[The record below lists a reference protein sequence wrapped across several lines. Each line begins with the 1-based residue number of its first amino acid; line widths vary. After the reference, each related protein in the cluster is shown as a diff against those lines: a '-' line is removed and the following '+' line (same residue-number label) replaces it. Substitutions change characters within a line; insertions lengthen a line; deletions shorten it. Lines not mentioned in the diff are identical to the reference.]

1 MPGRHSFDSTI
12 VYELPIG
19 LDAGIIA
26 AEFLGEL
33 LMWHAGYVSEIEYTH
48 GYYQE
53 LAPHRLRLAALVA
66 GQKTSVGDAPVCLEL
81 GFGQGH
87 SSNIN
92 AASNPGTVW
101 ATDFN
106 AAQAANAQEFATA
119 SGADIQLLDA
129 SFAELAA
136 RQDLPDFDII
146 ALHGIWSWISDENRA
161 IIVDLARR
169 NLKPGGLFY
178 ISYNVTPGWSPAM
191 PLRHIMKEH
200 SKRASTGSMPHKID
214 QALTFMQ
221 AMVDA
226 GAGYFKANP
235 AMVERLQ
242 KLKSQDRNYLAH
254 EYMNDNWDVM
264 PFSQVAESLAEA
276 KLGFACSAHLPDLV
290 DEINLPAE
298 ARTMLTGIDDVV
310 LRQTVRDYFVNQQFR
325 RDIFIKGARPLP
337 IFEQARMLRE
347 QPFMLLVQPEDCP
360 KKVLG
365 ALGEA
370 SLTAEIYDPVKAELA
385 ANDYCPKTIAELGQ
399 TEGCKSLTLAQLIQC
414 MTILC
419 GTGVVA
425 PAHND
430 AVFKKVTKTARS
442 LNREFCRRAE
452 YSSDVNYLAAPLIGA
467 GVGANRFEQLFV
479 RALLQQQT
487 DPANWVW
494 SLLKAQG
501 QKIVLDGKAIE
512 SDEDNLG
519 ELRKRF
525 AAFETKRAPIFRR
538 LGIL

>member
-1 MPGRHSFDSTI
+1 
-12 VYELPIG
+12 
-19 LDAGIIA
+19 
-26 AEFLGEL
+26 
-33 LMWHAGYVSEIEYTH
+33 MWHAGYVSEIEYTH

-66 GQKTSVGDAPVCLEL
+66 GQKTSVGDAPICLEL

-87 SSNIN
+87 SCNIN
-92 AASNPGTVW
+92 AASNAGSFW

-106 AAQAANAQEFATA
+106 AAQAANAQEFADA
-119 SGADIQLLDA
+119 SGADIQLFDA

-161 IIVDLARR
+161 FIVDLARR
-169 NLKPGGLFY
+169 KLKPGGIFY
-178 ISYNVTPGWSPAM
+178 ISYNTTPGWSPAM

-200 SKRASTGSMPHKID
+200 SKRASTGPMAHKID

-221 AMVDA
+221 AMADA
-226 GAGYFKANP
+226 GASYFKANP
-235 AMVERLQ
+235 AMVERLK
-242 KLKSQDRNYLAH
+242 KLKEQDRNYLAH
-254 EYMNDNWDVM
+254 EYMNENWDVM
-264 PFSQVAESLAEA
+264 PFSQVADNLAKA

-290 DEINLPAE
+290 DEINLTAD
-298 ARTMLTGIDDVV
+298 ARTLLAGVDDVI

-325 RDIFIKGARPLP
+325 RDIFVKGARPLP
-337 IFEQARMLRE
+337 GYEQARMLRE
-347 QPFMLLVQPEDCP
+347 QPFMLLMHPEDSP
-360 KKVLG
+360 AKILG
-365 ALGEA
+365 SLGEA
-370 SLTAEIYDPVKAELA
+370 NLTAEIYDPVKAELA
-385 ANDYCPKTIAELGQ
+385 ADDYRPKTIAELEQ
-399 TEGCKSLTLAQLIQC
+399 TERCKSLTLAQLVQC

-425 PAHND
+425 PAHD
-430 AVFKKVTKTARS
+430 AEVYDKVTRTARA
-442 LNREFCRRAE
+442 LNDEFCRRAK
-452 YSSDVNYLAAPLIGA
+452 YSSDINYLAAPLIGA

-479 RALLQQQT
+479 RAVLQQQP

-494 SLLKAQG
+494 SLLRAQG

-512 SDEDNLG
+512 SDADNLG
-519 ELRKRF
+519 ELQKRF